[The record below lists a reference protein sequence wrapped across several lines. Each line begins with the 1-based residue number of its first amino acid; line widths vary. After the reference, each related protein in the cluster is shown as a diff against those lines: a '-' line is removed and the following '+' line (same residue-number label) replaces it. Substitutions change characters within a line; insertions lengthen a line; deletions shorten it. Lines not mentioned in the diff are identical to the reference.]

1 MSAAFDTNVL
11 LYAEG
16 VNGLERKTAIWNV
29 LDRISAVSTYVP
41 MQACAELFRALVLKF
56 RWDRQQALTAVQSW
70 QSAAHLAP
78 LSAEGFNDALSL
90 STIHGL
96 QVFDA
101 MILSS
106 AVEAGCT
113 VLLSEDMTHGFL
125 WRGCTVVNPFDP
137 HPHPALKSLAKS

>member
-16 VNGLERKTAIWNV
+16 VNGLDRKTAIWDV
-29 LDRISAVSTYVP
+29 LERISAVSTHVP

-56 RWDRQQALTAVQSW
+56 RWERRQALMAVQSW
-70 QSAAHLAP
+70 QSAARLAP

-113 VLLSEDMTHGFL
+113 VLLSEDMSHGFL

-137 HPHPALKSLAKS
+137 DPHPALAALIRT